1 MQHKRS
7 IDADVHKVNTGA
19 SMCYKAQGGG
29 HGEERHE

>member
-1 MQHKRS
+1 MRCS
-7 IDADVHKVNTGA
+7 IEANVHKVNTAA